1 MKARVVTE
9 RVTLLGAVDWHRRLF
24 DSLIPLPD
32 GTSYNAYLVH
42 GSEKTALID
51 AVDPSMTEVLLD
63 QLAEVDRVDYV
74 ISQHAEQDHAGAIPE
89 ILARYPAAKV
99 VSTPKGKGM
108 LQDLLHLNGEQI
120 EAVADEAT
128 LSLGDRTLTFI
139 HAPWVHWPE
148 TMLTY
153 VPEERVLFTCDFFG
167 SHEATSEVFVS
178 DSAQTVDA
186 AKRYYAEIMMPFRR
200 MIGRH
205 LERLA
210 AYDIA
215 MIAPSHGPLWP
226 DPKVILEAYDAW
238 VSGPPVNLAVI
249 PFVSMHGSTREMVD
263 RLIRSLVAEGVR
275 VQPYDLTVTDIG
287 ELAMAL
293 VDAATVIVGSP
304 TVLGGAH
311 PQAAYAV
318 SLANALRPKTKF
330 ASVVGSYG
338 WAGGAAK
345 AVVEMMPAL
354 RVEVL
359 DPVLVQGKPRE
370 ADLAAV
376 DRLAATVAARHREL
390 GLVEA

>member
-1 MKARVVTE
+1 
-9 RVTLLGAVDWHRRLF
+9 
-24 DSLIPLPD
+24 
-32 GTSYNAYLVH
+32 
-42 GSEKTALID
+42 
-51 AVDPSMTEVLLD
+51 
-63 QLAEVDRVDYV
+63 
-74 ISQHAEQDHAGAIPE
+74 
-89 ILARYPAAKV
+89 
-99 VSTPKGKGM
+99 M
-108 LQDLLHLNGEQI
+108 LQDLLHLGPEQI
-120 EAVADEAT
+120 EAVDDEAA
-128 LSLGDRTLTFI
+128 LSLGDRTLTFL

-167 SHEATSEVFVS
+167 SHQATSEVFVS

-210 AYDIA
+210 GYDIA
-215 MIAPSHGPLWP
+215 TIAPSHGPLWP
-226 DPKVILEAYDAW
+226 DPQVILEAYDAW
-238 VSGPPVNLAVI
+238 VSGPPANLAVI
-249 PFVSMHGSTREMVD
+249 PFISMHGSTRELVD
-263 RLIRSLVAEGVR
+263 RLIRTLVAEGVR

-293 VDAATVIVGSP
+293 VDAATVVVGSP

-318 SLANALRPKTKF
+318 SLANALRPKTKY

-338 WAGGAAK
+338 WGGGAAK
-345 AVVEMMPAL
+345 AIVEMMPAL

-370 ADLAAV
+370 EDLDAV
-376 DRLAATVAARHREL
+376 DRLAAAVAARHREL
-390 GLVEA
+390 GLV